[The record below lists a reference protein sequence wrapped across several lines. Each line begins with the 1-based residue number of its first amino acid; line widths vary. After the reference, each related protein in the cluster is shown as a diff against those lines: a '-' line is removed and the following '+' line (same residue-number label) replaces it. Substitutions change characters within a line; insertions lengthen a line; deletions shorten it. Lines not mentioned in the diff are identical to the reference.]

1 MIKDD
6 VAVVKSDI
14 DSELLALLR
23 EYKKVA
29 WDIETSGLD
38 WRTERIGVCQLYTP
52 RSGTIVVQLGSRR
65 PTNLCKLLEDPNV
78 TKVFHHAP
86 FDLRFMHHH
95 WQVRS
100 RNIADTKIASKLLSP
115 DLPNEEHS
123 LQELLD
129 RYLAVSIGKEEQTS
143 NWLVKHL
150 SASQLAY
157 AVMDV
162 CHLLPLLDALSKK
175 LRTTNLYGLYE
186 GCLQHVPT
194 RVELDL
200 RGYEDVFAY

>member
-150 SASQLAY
+150 IGLCQVGGWWIGCVGPVPIRSQHKGAGCGWPHSRRTGQDPWTAGSLRRR
-157 AVMDV
+157 
-162 CHLLPLLDALSKK
+162 HL
-175 LRTTNLYGLYE
+175 
-186 GCLQHVPT
+186 CLV
-194 RVELDL
+194 
-200 RGYEDVFAY
+200 AA